1 MSAVLSIYD
10 EVIGVQPR
18 EARFTL
24 TLVSERVTA
33 REIISRRVR
42 EEVAAYNAHLPETFH
57 GLAQPA
63 DAELLLNGYRMR
75 GPKRIDAERQ
85 CEKALQAFDRNGFL
99 LLVNDRQLESLDEP
113 IVIGDRAD
121 VTFIKLVP
129 LVGG

>member
-24 TLVSERVTA
+24 RLASERITA

-42 EEVAAYNAHLPETFH
+42 EDVDAYNANRGEHFN
-57 GLAQPA
+57 GLVQPA
-63 DAELLLNGYRMR
+63 GAEKLLNGYRMR
-75 GPKRIDAERQ
+75 QPRLIDADRQ
-85 CEKALQAFDRNGFL
+85 CENAIEAFGRNGFL
-99 LLVNDRQLESLDEP
+99 LLVDNRQIESLDEP

>member
-10 EVIGVQPR
+10 EVVGVQPR

-24 TLVSERVTA
+24 RLASERVSA
-33 REIISRRVR
+33 REIIERRVR
-42 EEVAAYNAHLPETFH
+42 EEVAAYNRDRGEQFR
-57 GLAQPA
+57 GLVQPV
-63 DAELLLNGYRMR
+63 DSERLLNGYRMR
-75 GPKRIDAERQ
+75 APRLIDADEQVARAI
-85 CEKALQAFDRNGFL
+85 EAFGRNGFL
-99 LLVNDRQLESLDEP
+99 LLVGDRQVESLDEP

>member
-18 EARFTL
+18 EPRFTL

-42 EEVAAYNAHLPETFH
+42 EEVDAHNATMPEHFR
-57 GLAQPA
+57 GLVQPA
-63 DAELLLNGYRMR
+63 DAEVLLNSYRMR
-75 GPKRIDAERQ
+75 GPRQIDAERQ
-85 CEKALQAFDRNGFL
+85 CQKALEAFERNGFL
-99 LLVNDRQLESLDEP
+99 LLVNDRQVESLDEP

-121 VTFIKLVP
+121 ATFIRLVP